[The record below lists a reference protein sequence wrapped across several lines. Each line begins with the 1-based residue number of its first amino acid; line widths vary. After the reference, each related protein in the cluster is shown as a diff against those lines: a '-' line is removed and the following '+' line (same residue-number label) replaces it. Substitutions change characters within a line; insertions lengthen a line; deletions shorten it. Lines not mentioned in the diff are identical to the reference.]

1 MNNFS
6 TCLSSGTDLALW
18 LRVGRQSAF
27 VLACLVL
34 SACATNAIDRA
45 PASAH
50 EPWRPAEKNGSSSLD
65 ISPPDLSGFSVPSVP
80 ALAQVDPGPDLDSS
94 RPLHL
99 PELID
104 IAQREN
110 PQTRQAWNRAR
121 QAALAT
127 GMVEATFLPMLSA
140 NVIGG
145 YQRTSQPLPLQV
157 GGYEN
162 LDTDISGTVPALAL
176 GWLLFDFGQREALL
190 EGASQLSFAAN
201 VLFNATHQKVIRD
214 VTDQFYQYN
223 TARMRTK
230 LAREALANQ
239 QKVERAVRDKLEAG
253 VATTIELALVRQA
266 VAQAKLTL
274 VDNEGLER
282 NAYLGLMSALGVP
295 PTTQLTIA
303 QVQTRTL
310 PKASDPITLERM
322 QQALAQRPDLVAAYA
337 AVKAA
342 KANVKAAEAEFLPKV
357 YLGAVAAN
365 SRISFD
371 VRGLPGLSQTATS
384 SGVLLGVT
392 MPIFDGG
399 LRRAR
404 LWEAEIEVEEAQQAL
419 QTQRRDALREMV
431 AAETLLRSTLQ
442 SFEAATELVSTVQTT
457 YDASFDAYRNGVGT
471 LTTVTEA
478 TTDLLQARQARADAH
493 NAALAAAANL
503 AFVMGRMTAPRSSWL
518 TSP

>member
-1 MNNFS
+1 LL
-6 TCLSSGTDLALW
+6 CA
-18 LRVGRQSAF
+18 A
-27 VLACLVL
+27 L
-34 SACATNAIDRA
+34 SACANDAINRA
-45 PASAH
+45 PTSAH
-50 EPWRPAEKNGSSSLD
+50 EPWRPSDSQLVPERD
-65 ISPPDLSGFSVPSVP
+65 ISPPALAGFSVPSVP
-80 ALAQVDPGPDLDSS
+80 ALAQFDPGPDLDSS
-94 RPLHL
+94 KPLQL

-110 PQTRQAWNRAR
+110 PQTRQAWNQAR

-127 GMVEATFLPMLSA
+127 GMVEATFLPILSA

-157 GGYEN
+157 GGYRN

-190 EGASQLSFAAN
+190 EGASELSFAAN
-201 VLFNATHQKVIRD
+201 VLFNAAHQKVIRD

-223 TARMRTK
+223 TARMHTK
-230 LAREALANQ
+230 LAQEALANQ
-239 QKVERAVRDKLEAG
+239 RKVERAVRDKLQAG
-253 VATTIELALVRQA
+253 VATSIELSLVRQA
-266 VAQAKLTL
+266 VAQAKLHL
-274 VDNEGLER
+274 VDSQGIER
-282 NAYLGLMSALGVP
+282 NVYLGLMGALGVP
-295 PTTQLTIA
+295 PATQLAIA
-303 QVQTRTL
+303 EVQTRQL
-310 PKASDPITLERM
+310 PKATDPITSERL

-342 KANVKAAEAEFLPKV
+342 KANVKAVEADFLPKV

-384 SGVLLGVT
+384 SGVLLGIT

-404 LWEAEIEVEEAQQAL
+404 LREAEIQVDQAQQSL

-431 AAETLLRSTLQ
+431 AAETALRSTLQ
-442 SFEAATELVSTVQTT
+442 SFEAATELVSTAQTT
-457 YDASFDAYRNGVGT
+457 YDAAFEAYRSGVGT
-471 LTTVTEA
+471 LTTVTQA
-478 TTDLLQARQARADAH
+478 TTDLLEARQARADAH
-493 NAALAAAANL
+493 NAALAASANL
-503 AFVMGRMTAPRSSWL
+503 AFMMGRMTAPRSSWL
-518 TSP
+518 TAP